1 MFSEEL
7 RILDRNTTKY
17 MIDELHE
24 QVEAAQQEIAEKDQT
39 INKQAQTIEEQTKT
53 IELLKIQLAENG
65 KD

>member
-24 QVEAAQQEIAEKDQT
+24 QVEAAQQIIVEKDQT
-39 INKQAQTIEEQTKT
+39 INKQNQIIEQ
-53 IELLKIQLAENG
+53 LKKQLAEQG
-65 KD
+65 K

>member
-24 QVEAAQQEIAEKDQT
+24 QVEAAQQIIVEKDQT
-39 INKQAQTIEEQTKT
+39 INSQVQTIEEQAKT
-53 IELLKIQLAENG
+53 IEQLKMQLHEQG
-65 KD
+65 G